1 MAVAGLIAL
10 YIALKFLAIW
20 SAFSGLALGVS
31 VLISARFPR
40 RSGNALPQPQKIIA
54 AVLIFALQVFG
65 AGIATLVLGA
75 VLATQIGVGKAFNAL
90 TGGFFLL
97 VCFLLAQRQ
106 VWKLFRLPFWQP
118 HLLKLP
124 LGVTSQL
131 FLVMVFLSGFWLSS
145 QIWPERHERQRT
157 ATPNNPFSAQ
167 AEPIRLRPNNVWLSI
182 PSNHLDS
189 IQEDHLPEF
198 LRTFSSRMQTEV
210 TIEFLFPD
218 YATRNRENDYAFKN
232 LDNRD
237 RLNIRIKSS
246 AIRQGLSLKKE
257 WEIQTGLDTN
267 SSPAV
272 EAGQMALEASG
283 GRRNVL
289 TTHDDVMQLTTY
301 STEGHVW
308 KWFVSGEHVIRCLNK
323 ASSVSLIGQPC
334 DVEKDLPNGVSLIYT
349 FPFSRLSQWKEI
361 DDFVQKTY
369 ASYITASKTH

>member
-1 MAVAGLIAL
+1 MGVAGLIVL
-10 YIALKFLAIW
+10 YVALKFLAIW

-31 VLISARFPR
+31 VLAARFSR
-40 RSGNALPQPQKIIA
+40 RSGNALPQPQKVIA

-65 AGIATLVLGA
+65 AGITTLVLGV
-75 VLATQIGVGKAFNAL
+75 VLSTQIDDRKILNAL
-90 TGGFFLL
+90 TGGLFLL
-97 VCFLLAQRQ
+97 MCILLAQRQ
-106 VWKLFRLPFWQP
+106 VWKLFKLPFWQP

-131 FLVMVFLSGFWLSS
+131 FLIMVFLSGFWLSS
-145 QIWPERHERQRT
+145 QMWPERHERQRT
-157 ATPNNPFSAQ
+157 AAQNDQFSAR
-167 AEPIRLRPNNVWLSI
+167 AEAIRLRPGNVWLSI
-182 PSNHLDS
+182 PSNHIGS
-189 IQEDHLPEF
+189 IREDYLPQYMQ
-198 LRTFSSRMQTEV
+198 TFSSRMQTEV
-210 TIEFLFPD
+210 TVEFLFPD
-218 YATRNRENDYAFKN
+218 YANRNLENEQAFKN
-232 LDNRD
+232 LGNRD

-246 AIRQGLSLKKE
+246 AVRQGLSLKKE

-289 TTHDDVMQLTTY
+289 ATYDDVMQLTTY
-301 STEGHVW
+301 SKEGRVW
-308 KWFVSGEHVIRCLNK
+308 KWFVSGEHVIRCMNK

-334 DVEKDLPNGVSLIYT
+334 NVEKDLPNDVSLMYT

-369 ASYITASKTH
+369 ASYNRVSKTH